1 MRKSSQRSPSPIISI
16 IITNHQ
22 VLVVGG
28 GPSGLS
34 AALAARRAGA
44 EVILM
49 ERSVSNY
56 SSLFKPVIDECTT
69 VVLKVIG
76 WMVGSPGYGANI
88 DL

>member
-1 MRKSSQRSPSPIISI
+1 M
-16 IITNHQ
+16 
-22 VLVVGG
+22 LVVGG

-56 SSLFKPVIDECTT
+56 SSLFKPVIAECGI
-69 VVLKVIG
+69 VVLYVIG
-76 WMVGSPGYGANI
+76 WMNGSPGYGANI